1 MKIYEDFEVITNV
14 DYHKR
19 EAEDLKELFK
29 DYDDLKFEAYIYLEY
44 MFGEYFSPENKVMD
58 DECIKRFGEDVIT
71 HTKNVL
77 NDKFET
83 PDNAD
88 EILSYYPTEDE
99 IRELIKKA
107 SK

>member
-1 MKIYEDFEVITNV
+1 MKMYEKFEVITNV

-19 EAEDLKELFK
+19 EAEYLKELFK

-44 MFGEYFSPENKVMD
+44 KYWEYFSPENKVMD

-71 HTKNVL
+71 HIRNVVS
-77 NDKFET
+77 DKFET
-83 PDNAD
+83 RDDAD
-88 EILSYYPTEDE
+88 EVLCYYPTDDE
-99 IRELIKKA
+99 IRELIKKV